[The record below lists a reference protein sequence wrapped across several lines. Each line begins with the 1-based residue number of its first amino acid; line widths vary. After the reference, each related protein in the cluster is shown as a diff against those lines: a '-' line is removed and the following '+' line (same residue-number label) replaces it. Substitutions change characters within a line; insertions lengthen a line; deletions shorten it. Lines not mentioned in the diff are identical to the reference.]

1 MKNDYRNFYP
11 AKVDWT
17 QFEKAEANL
26 AALGKQLDK
35 IERDS
40 NHHSAVLESVAK
52 SATGWRKFI
61 LCRWF

>member
-17 QFEKAEANL
+17 QFEKSRSSL
-26 AALGKQLDK
+26 AALGKQLDRL
-35 IERDS
+35 ERDFRR
-40 NHHSAVLESVAK
+40 HSAVLESVADL
-52 SATGWRKFI
+52 ATGWRKFI